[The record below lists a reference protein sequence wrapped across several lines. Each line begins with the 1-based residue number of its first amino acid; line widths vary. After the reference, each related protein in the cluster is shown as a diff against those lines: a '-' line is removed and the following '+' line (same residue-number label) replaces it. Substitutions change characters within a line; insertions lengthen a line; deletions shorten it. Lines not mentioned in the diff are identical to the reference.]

1 MTHPAPR
8 QLLATATFVA
18 FDVETTGMDP
28 RLDRVV
34 AVGAV
39 RFTHAGAITGTFDE
53 LVDPGRRIPAQAVAV
68 HGIDDDAVRG
78 RPALEALIPMFR
90 AFVGEAVPVTHM
102 GAFDLAF
109 LRGPLRRAR
118 QPTIERVL
126 DTAVLASRLLAPLP
140 ELSLEALC
148 ARLGL
153 PTDGRH
159 TAVGDAAIAAQ
170 IFARFL
176 PLLHRRGA
184 RTLHDALDWGDI
196 TRAPV

>member
-1 MTHPAPR
+1 MTHPGPR
-8 QLLATATFVA
+8 QLLANATFVA
-18 FDVETTGMDP
+18 FDLETTGMDP

-39 RFTHAGAITGTFDE
+39 RFTHAGDFTATFDE
-53 LVDPGRRIPAQAVAV
+53 LVDPGRPIPAPAVAV

-78 RPALEALIPMFR
+78 RPALEAVVPTFR
-90 AFVGEAVPVTHM
+90 AFIGEAVPVTHM

-118 QPTIERVL
+118 QPSIERVL
-126 DTAVLASRLLAPLP
+126 DTAVLGSRLLAPLH

-148 ARLGL
+148 AKLGL
-153 PTDGRH
+153 PADGRH
-159 TAVGDAAIAAQ
+159 TAVGDAAIAAR
-170 IFARFL
+170 IFVRLL
-176 PLLHRRGA
+176 PLLHKRGA
-184 RTLHDALDWGDI
+184 RTLHEALDWGDI